1 MNTTFPARLHALR
14 RERGLTQKEA
24 AAAMGISGALLSHYE
39 KGIRECGLEFLCS
52 AASFYDVSCDY
63 LLGVSNTRRSFN
75 EQFDE
80 RDTVQDRE
88 FRTGTLFRAATML
101 GDALAVTDPES
112 AVLLR
117 SYFALSI
124 YRVALR
130 ACADGVLPA
139 AWATLPENAAES
151 GSAALMDG
159 LLRRLRGAKT
169 ADTKPAEPVCV
180 HTVMENGE
188 RLLREAAAAFVGE
201 QQAQR

>member
-1 MNTTFPARLHALR
+1 MNATFPARLHALR

-24 AAAMGISGALLSHYE
+24 AAALGISGALLSHYE
-39 KGIRECGLEFLCS
+39 KGIRECGLEFLCA

-63 LLGVSNTRRSFN
+63 LLGVSGTRRAFN
-75 EQFDE
+75 EQYDE
-80 RDTVQDRE
+80 RDTQQDRE

-101 GDALAVTDPES
+101 GDALASTDPDA

-117 SYFALSI
+117 SYFALAV

-139 AWATLPENAAES
+139 DWATLPANTAEY

-159 LLRRLRGAKT
+159 LLRRLRSGEGAD
-169 ADTKPAEPVCV
+169 AKPAEPVCV

-201 QQAQR
+201 IRRD